1 MKRQEKR
8 STKATAN
15 SSICLWCLWPCPCL
29 LLPFIRVS
37 LSCLSQIS
45 ARNTYMPATRTSALD
60 IYSILLSVTDL
71 CATYKYSCSFVYL
84 PSSTCTLQISTLRGS
99 CNLSTTSSQVSQT
112 SHRLYHP
119 LLALVRT
126 L

>member
-37 LSCLSQIS
+37 LSCLSQIG
-45 ARNTYMPATRTSALD
+45 ARNMYRLATRTSDLD

-71 CATYKYSCSFVYL
+71 CATYKFFSPFCAFQTPYIHFRSVQQR
-84 PSSTCTLQISTLRGS
+84 TLAIVVP
-99 CNLSTTSSQVSQT
+99 LSEGKNQSPVDILCFAT
-112 SHRLYHP
+112 
-119 LLALVRT
+119 VRT

>member
-1 MKRQEKR
+1 MHRQEKR
-8 STKATAN
+8 STQVIVN
-15 SSICLWCLWPCPCL
+15 SSICLWCLLPCPCSL
-29 LLPFIRVS
+29 ISFILVF
-37 LSCLSQIS
+37 LSCLSQIG
-45 ARNTYMPATRTSALD
+45 ARNTYRPATRTSALD

-71 CATYKYSCSFVYL
+71 CATYKYFCSFVCF
-84 PSSTCTLQISTLRGS
+84 PSSTYTLQISTPRVS
-99 CNLSTTSSQVSQT
+99 CNLGTTFSQVSRT